1 MDRVLARDSR
11 RFGLRPRSVA
21 GPQLPSGTATVVASA
36 RGRADQLAVE
46 LSERPLSVLGAVLA
60 LNLGLAACFVG
71 AGRLV
76 GDQALFFREGAPGT
90 VLSFGELLLI
100 AAVAAAI
107 HHRADP
113 ERAWWR
119 SLWGL
124 AAAVFVVFAFDEITQ
139 SLIYASHALE
149 AAFDLGPA
157 GAFHDLEAVL
167 LTLLF
172 VASALV
178 LLPRA
183 GALLRHPRALPAFAG
198 ALVLGAAS
206 QTLDNFAP
214 VTRWEFVA
222 EETLK
227 LGAEALFLGGFL
239 LVLSAV
245 RKGA

>member
-1 MDRVLARDSR
+1 MDGVLARGSR
-11 RFGLRPRSVA
+11 RFGLRPRSAA
-21 GPQLPSGTATVVASA
+21 GPQLPSGAAAGAAVLQ
-36 RGRADQLAVE
+36 RADRLAVE

-60 LNLGLAACFVG
+60 LNLGLAACFAG
-71 AGRLV
+71 AGRLA
-76 GDQALFFREGAPGT
+76 GDQALLFREGAPGT
-90 VLSFGELLLI
+90 LLSFAELLLI

-107 HHRADP
+107 HRLADP

-119 SLWGL
+119 SFWGL
-124 AAAVFVVFAFDEITQ
+124 AAAVFAVFAFDEITQ

-172 VASALV
+172 AASALV

-183 GALLRHPRALPAFAG
+183 GALLRYPLALPAFAG
-198 ALVLGAAS
+198 AVVLGAAS
-206 QTLDNFAP
+206 QALDNFAP

-239 LVLSAV
+239 IVLSGV
-245 RKGA
+245 RERP